1 MTSPTGEKIALVDI
15 GHVVLHDDLLIRVW
29 DVSLEPGA
37 THSWHQHHNPYVV
50 LSLSTSD
57 GRMDWLDG
65 SEPRFISEYRG
76 GAVYRPVSPVHRLT
90 NIGSTIYR
98 NRLIEFKDLGEH
110 LGEPLDI
117 GPGGRSIEGSP
128 PAEPLPD
135 GREPVLL
142 HEHVSIWTVTVGAG
156 EERDL
161 DLGAGPQVIADLD
174 PAGGLRVHAGG
185 PLTLSDTGTWFVVEL
200 GYVHHLGALLDGQR

>member
-1 MTSPTGEKIALVDI
+1 MTSPSGEKIVLADI
-15 GHVVLHDDLLIRVW
+15 GHVVLHDDPLIRVW

-90 NIGSTIYR
+90 NIGSTFYR
-98 NRLIEFKDLGEH
+98 NRIIEFKDLGER
-110 LGEPLDI
+110 LPEPLDI
-117 GPGGRSIEGSP
+117 GRGGRSVEGEP
-128 PAEPLPD
+128 PSEPLHD
-135 GREPVLL
+135 GRVPVLL
-142 HEHVSIWTVTVGAG
+142 HDHVSIWTVTVGAG
-156 EERDL
+156 EEREF

-174 PAGGLRVHAGG
+174 PAGGVWVHSGG
-185 PLTLSDTGTWFVVEL
+185 PLTLTGTGTWFVADL
-200 GYVHHLGALLDGQR
+200 GYLDHFDALLEARR